1 MNNVVKRNMDVLHRI
16 VIPKNMLK
24 EAGIENSSVV
34 IMREENGVITLEKAG
49 KITRNVDEL
58 GRVVIPK
65 ELREPMGIK
74 DDDQFTVGCK
84 DGKLVVRRCSAL
96 AEF

>member
-34 IMREENGVITLEKAG
+34 IMRECSCTVRKQATENK
-49 KITRNVDEL
+49 R
-58 GRVVIPK
+58 
-65 ELREPMGIK
+65 
-74 DDDQFTVGCK
+74 
-84 DGKLVVRRCSAL
+84 
-96 AEF
+96 